1 MAALIL
7 FYLLFPAVIV
17 YLCLRSPLA
26 DNIGMIILCYAAGL
40 ILGNIN
46 ILPAT
51 AGTVQNTICEA
62 TVALSLP
69 LLLFSMD
76 FRLWLGMAGKAILS
90 MGLAVVAITVVATA
104 GYLWLPGITQWQLVG
119 MAVGVYTG
127 GTPNLAA
134 IKTALNID
142 PDLFIAFNTYDIIAG
157 LLSMAFFLSIAQRV
171 CLLFLPAFRHSDQ
184 NDGSSNDPD
193 ACAHDEGT
201 QAFRGMLTIA
211 SLKGQALAFLLS
223 AAIVGVSVGVSG
235 LFPKDQATAVTIL
248 MITTLG
254 IAASFVPKIR
264 QIPKTFQLGMFLIM
278 IFCLTV
284 SSMASFGQ
292 LASLNIPMITYLLVC
307 VFGSM
312 ALHGLLCR
320 FFNIDADTFIIT
332 STAAICSPPFVPMVA
347 AALKNRAVILSG
359 LTTGIVGYAIGNYL
373 GITVA
378 LIVKHF
384 TI

>member
-1 MAALIL
+1 MAALII
-7 FYLLFPAVIV
+7 FYLLFPAVII
-17 YLCLRSPLA
+17 YLCLRFPLA
-26 DNIGMIILCYAAGL
+26 DKIGMIILCYASGL

-46 ILPAT
+46 ILPENA
-51 AGTVQNTICEA
+51 AGIQNTICEA

-76 FRLWLGMAGKAILS
+76 FRLWLGLAGKTILS
-90 MGLAVVAITVVATA
+90 MGLAILSIILVATA
-104 GYLWLPGITQWQLVG
+104 GYLWIPGITQWQLVG

-142 PDLFIAFNTYDIIAG
+142 PDLFLSFNAYDIIAG
-157 LLSMAFFLSIAQRV
+157 LLCMAFFLTIAQRV
-171 CLLFLPAFRHSDQ
+171 CLMFLHPFKQ
-184 NDGSSNDPD
+184 TMQTD
-193 ACAHDEGT
+193 AAGCDHDEGT
-201 QAFRGMLTIA
+201 HAFAGMLFLPN
-211 SLKGQALAFLLS
+211 LKGQAAALLLS
-223 AAIVGVSVGVSG
+223 AAIVAVSAGISG

-248 MITTLG
+248 FITTLG

-264 QIPKTFQLGMFLIM
+264 QIKKTFQLGMFLIM

-292 LASLNIPMITYLLVC
+292 LANLNIPMMCYLLVC

-332 STAAICSPPFVPMVA
+332 SAAAICSPPFVPMVA

-359 LTTGIVGYAIGNYL
+359 LTTGIAGYAVGNYL
-373 GITVA
+373 GITIA

-384 TI
+384 TV